1 MVNRIYY
8 LAVNCQRKMFFD
20 FFDGIVWLRCRQT
33 FSHWTGFS
41 LTLFCGPA
49 LIKVMNV
56 WHMQMY
62 YNSQVIMALIQ

>member
-1 MVNRIYY
+1 
-8 LAVNCQRKMFFD
+8 MFFD
-20 FFDGIVWLRCRQT
+20 FFKGIVWLRRRQT

-49 LIKVMNV
+49 LIKVLNV